1 MKKDPKNSKNIQTTA
16 TGQPADEIVL
26 NPKLKPS
33 AKNKLSEST
42 TDTAVV
48 TFGRMNPPTAG
59 HLQLVE
65 KMLDVALEEKAYPLI
80 YLSHSYDPKK
90 NPLSYE
96 EKYDLVREAFG
107 DYVQRSEVNNPI
119 AMLKEVSDR
128 FKNVIVIVGEDRI
141 KDLVRITETYNGK
154 DFNFDST
161 RVISAGMRDPDSD
174 GVEGVS
180 ASKMRELALEGKLD
194 EFRDGLPSQLKNN
207 ATVIINMVREGM
219 NLKESIDN
227 IFEDHL
233 DEAGVLSVA
242 GRRKK
247 AIAARKYKSRLK
259 IARKRVQRR
268 IAQNPRLRKRTSRA
282 AIRVMRNRL
291 AGARG
296 KSYSKLSA
304 QEKSSIDRRVRG
316 RSAIIKKLATRLY
329 PATRKKEFSRF
340 KSFRTKKEEINN
352 NFNSY
357 LEEGKGLWHNI
368 HAKRKR
374 IKGGSGEKMRAPGS
388 KGAPSKQD
396 FKDAS
401 ESILTPKGLK
411 NLEEKANKSQ
421 MTLDTLIKVHE
432 QGGWDRVNEF
442 VAKDYTDTNAL
453 FELSSATLKSYSKK
467 AKDDA
472 GHHEDEAMS
481 HFQKDRASEKGFDA
495 MDKSEKRKKGADLA
509 NKKINQ
515 KKVDSA
521 PRLRET
527 KEAPKGFHFTRSGKL
542 KKGDAGQDGDGGKML
557 RSDPLDKQRSKV
569 PPVSE
574 AEDWEKRAIAGATAK
589 LDNYKKKMPGVW
601 AQMHKDAADL
611 QKKKEERRQQQNNEE
626 YGAGFIGTDKL
637 LKKYENETPGQN
649 TKKFALAVD
658 GVPTK
663 DGIRKIMPFAEHA
676 EMVDEAV
683 YDAENP
689 KKGVQKTRHN
699 LVFSPRRHSQRTY
712 TRMRQKQDAYK
723 KDDSLDTKI
732 KAGEKHRLNPE
743 YAQTTQSGKVEKKKE
758 FKAGGEL
765 SKKYGGDE
773 NKISKQDVESK
784 KKKIH

>member
-1 MKKDPKNSKNIQTTA
+1 MKKDPKNSKNIQSTTA

-96 EKYDLVREAFG
+96 EKYELVREAFG

-119 AMLKEVSDR
+119 AMLKEVSER
-128 FKNVIVIVGEDRI
+128 FKNVIVVVGEDRI

-154 DFNFDST
+154 DFDFDST

-180 ASKMRELALEGKLD
+180 ASKMRELAIEGNLN
-194 EFRDGLPSQLKNN
+194 EFRDGLPSLLKNN
-207 ATVIINMVREGM
+207 ASVIINMVREGM

-268 IAQNPRLRKRTSRA
+268 IAQNPRLRKRTARA

-368 HAKRKR
+368 HKKRKEGR
-374 IKGGSGEKMRAPGS
+374 PMRKPGS
-388 KGAPSKQD
+388 KGAPTAQD
-396 FKDAS
+396 FKDAQES
-401 ESILTPKGLK
+401 YTGLSGPAYGKPRLGYTGDRVVTGQKGYKEYKAQVKRKKEQIVKNAQKDESILTPKGLK

-421 MTLDTLIKVHE
+421 MSLDTLIKVHE

-442 VAKDYTDTNAL
+442 VAKDYTNTNAL
-453 FELSSATLKSYSKK
+453 FELSSSTLKSYSKK
-467 AKDDA
+467 AKSDA
-472 GHHEDEAMS
+472 GHREDEAMS
-481 HFQKDRASEKGFDA
+481 HWQKDRASEKGFDA
-495 MDKSEKRKKGADLA
+495 MDKAEKRKKGVDLA
-509 NKKINQ
+509 NKKLNQ
-515 KKVDSA
+515 KKVESA
-521 PRLRET
+521 PRLR
-527 KEAPKGFHFTRSGKL
+527 
-542 KKGDAGQDGDGGKML
+542 
-557 RSDPLDKQRSKV
+557 
-569 PPVSE
+569 
-574 AEDWEKRAIAGATAK
+574 
-589 LDNYKKKMPGVW
+589 
-601 AQMHKDAADL
+601 
-611 QKKKEERRQQQNNEE
+611 EE
-626 YGAGFIGTDKL
+626 YGAGFIGTDAL

-676 EMVDEAV
+676 NMVDEAV
-683 YDAENP
+683 FDAENP
-689 KKGVQKTRHN
+689 KKGVQRTRHN

-723 KDDSLDTKI
+723 KDDSIDTKI

-773 NKISKQDVESK
+773 NKISKQDVEAK

>member
-1 MKKDPKNSKNIQTTA
+1 MKKDPKNSKNIQSTTA

-96 EKYDLVREAFG
+96 EKYELVREAFG

-119 AMLKEVSDR
+119 AMLKEVSER
-128 FKNVIVIVGEDRI
+128 FKNVIVVVGEDRI

-154 DFNFDST
+154 DFDFDST

-180 ASKMRELALEGKLD
+180 ASKMRELAIEGNLN
-194 EFRDGLPSQLKNN
+194 EFRDGLPSLLKNN
-207 ATVIINMVREGM
+207 ASVIINMVREGM

-268 IAQNPRLRKRTSRA
+268 IAQNPRLRKRTARA

-368 HAKRKR
+368 HKKRKEGR
-374 IKGGSGEKMRAPGS
+374 PMRKPGS
-388 KGAPSKQD
+388 KGAPTAQD
-396 FKDAS
+396 FKDAQKD

-421 MTLDTLIKVHE
+421 MSLDTLIKVHE

-442 VAKDYTDTNAL
+442 VAKDYTNTNAL
-453 FELSSATLKSYSKK
+453 FELSSSTLKSYSKK
-467 AKDDA
+467 AKSDA
-472 GHHEDEAMS
+472 GHREDEAMS
-481 HFQKDRASEKGFDA
+481 HWQKDRASEKGFDA
-495 MDKSEKRKKGADLA
+495 MDKAEKRKKGVDLA
-509 NKKINQ
+509 NKKLNQ
-515 KKVDSA
+515 KKVESA
-521 PRLRET
+521 PRLR
-527 KEAPKGFHFTRSGKL
+527 
-542 KKGDAGQDGDGGKML
+542 
-557 RSDPLDKQRSKV
+557 
-569 PPVSE
+569 
-574 AEDWEKRAIAGATAK
+574 
-589 LDNYKKKMPGVW
+589 
-601 AQMHKDAADL
+601 
-611 QKKKEERRQQQNNEE
+611 EE
-626 YGAGFIGTDKL
+626 YGAGFIGTDAL

-676 EMVDEAV
+676 NMVDEAV
-683 YDAENP
+683 FDAENP
-689 KKGVQKTRHN
+689 KKGVQRTRHN

-723 KDDSLDTKI
+723 KDDSIDTKI

-773 NKISKQDVESK
+773 NKISKQDVEAK